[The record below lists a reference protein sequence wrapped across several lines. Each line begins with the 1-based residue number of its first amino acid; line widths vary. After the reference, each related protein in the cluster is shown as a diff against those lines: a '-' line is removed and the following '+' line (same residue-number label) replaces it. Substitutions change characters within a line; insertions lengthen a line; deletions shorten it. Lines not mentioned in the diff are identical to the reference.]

1 MMRMAVQTALG
12 QPAFLRDFRE
22 RDRSISQRVVNRFQS
37 FGIEL
42 ADGALRYY
50 HAVILPLSRAVRVVV
65 YAASASPSKM
75 LSCFD
80 HAEPSPPLCAL
91 ALPPFVDR
99 QVHHGGGNGTGD
111 Q

>member
-1 MMRMAVQTALG
+1 MAVQRALL

-50 HAVILPLSRAVRVVV
+50 HAVILPLSRAVRV
-65 YAASASPSKM
+65 AAGERHALLLNTLYFPDRASCSPS
-75 LSCFD
+75 
-80 HAEPSPPLCAL
+80 LCVR
-91 ALPPFVDR
+91 ALPVSVAPRGPHVAGISSSSR
-99 QVHHGGGNGTGD
+99 
-111 Q
+111 